1 MHSTARCSTYIRS
14 RVKTGL
20 RNSLSIKLIPSFA
33 APILSLPPA
42 LQDLL
47 KTLFDETIK
56 WMEEIGDQDD
66 GSSSMVASL
75 QHNLQSLTAE
85 YVRAHARSEG

>member
-1 MHSTARCSTYIRS
+1 M
-14 RVKTGL
+14 
-20 RNSLSIKLIPSFA
+20 
-33 APILSLPPA
+33 
-42 LQDLL
+42 
-47 KTLFDETIK
+47 LFDETIK